1 MPAPRRFRRS
11 AERANETSSLV
22 RRTAMPVTISIYLFG
37 KPAQELDNEGEAIEA
52 APIRQLGEQLH
63 LRLNT
68 IADALDK
75 LTGAGW
81 EASMGLY
88 DVLLSH
94 PYIDSE
100 ADARGRIE
108 DLELD
113 PDNFDFL
120 EWEDEEESE

>member
-1 MPAPRRFRRS
+1 
-11 AERANETSSLV
+11 
-22 RRTAMPVTISIYLFG
+22 MPVTISIYLFG
-37 KPAQELDNEGEAIEA
+37 KPAQELNNEGEAIEA